1 MQRPAA
7 PASEQFIKAYFRRN
21 FSFFSTRR
29 KRLCA
34 PNPPACRARLL
45 SGRGSPVPAAPLWPC
60 LAPGLPGAP
69 RDVLAASPLPPDE
82 AGQGPPVLPVSGAG
96 AARYGRPQGVP
107 ASAPGRSGGRQVGRS
122 PRASESSRGQEPLV
136 CPWVVAA
143 MPVRKPPVKRRSTDS
158 GVEPDRGALSQ
169 EKKAQRT
176 ALFLRDFEQQGRAGA
191 RGPGPDPPGPGG
203 QSSEPQQRPPR
214 APPLCEGPPWRR
226 GRGPGAAEGPRGLG
240 AFPRCRPEA
249 FVVSGCS
256 SVVSVPVLSLCAA
269 CGAATLLL
277 RRWARG

>member
-7 PASEQFIKAYFRRN
+7 PASEQFIKACFRRN

-191 RGPGPDPPGPGG
+191 RGPT
-203 QSSEPQQRPPR
+203 
-214 APPLCEGPPWRR
+214 RR
-226 GRGPGAAEGPRGLG
+226 GRVGRAQSPSNGPRGRRRSVRG
-240 AFPRCRPEA
+240 RP
-249 FVVSGCS
+249 GGGGGG
-256 SVVSVPVLSLCAA
+256 P
-269 CGAATLLL
+269 GLL
-277 RRWARG
+277 RGPAAWAPSPAAGLRRSWCRGARRW